1 MMQKKKL
8 LVVLTAVGLLGTS
21 AAAAVGASGL
31 VGKVTGVFHKDIV
44 VSVNGDKTSLNPVY
58 INGKA
63 YLPARETATEL
74 GYTLNWNPKTK
85 EIQIN
90 SKEEQ
95 AVEYLRMVGVIVDI
109 APTDKEGQYRIEL
122 LGHGDQRWMILYVDK
137 DTELTNES
145 GQAIAVADLEAGTR
159 IMAEFGPVIALSY
172 PGQSHA
178 SKVVVSGPSLVKEDV
193 IQSVEKTE
201 DGWQVKFGEMK
212 DGQTTTSIVLNASSG
227 TGVMTTEG
235 FDVPFADLKA
245 GDKVRAYYG
254 PIMTKSLPPQS
265 PLHYLVVL
273 TEKERLAPATVEEY
287 RELGWKSIPKD
298 QKSHVT
304 TKKEDARVEE
314 VDSGNI
320 NVMLATDEQKKKL
333 EEIQAVNGKVISVV
347 YSTDQD
353 ALIGPIVMIFDPES
367 KAFLGILPRK

>member
-21 AAAAVGASGL
+21 AAAAAGASGL

-74 GYTLNWNPKTK
+74 GYVLNWNPKTK

-95 AVEYLRMVGVIVDI
+95 AVEYLRMLGVIVDI
-109 APTDKEGQYRIEL
+109 TPTDKDGQYRIEL

-137 DTELTNES
+137 DTELADES
-145 GQAIAVADLEAGTR
+145 GKTIGFADLKAGTR
-159 IMAEFGPVIALSY
+159 IMAEFGPVMAMSY

-178 SKVVVSGPSLVKEDV
+178 NRVVVNGESLVKEDV
-193 IQSVEKTE
+193 IQSIEKTD
-201 DGWQVKFGEMK
+201 DGWRVKFGETK
-212 DGQTTTSIVLNASSG
+212 DGQTTTSIILNAG
-227 TGVMTTEG
+227 KETGVMTSEG
-235 FDVPFADLKA
+235 IDVPFANLKA

-254 PIMTKSLPPQS
+254 PIMTKSLPPIS

-273 TEKERLAPATVEEY
+273 SDVAQLAPATIQEY
-287 RELGWKSIPKD
+287 RELGWKNMPSD
-298 QKSHVT
+298 QKPHLT
-304 TKKEDARVEE
+304 TKKDDARVEE

-320 NVMLATDEQKKKL
+320 SVMMSTDAQKKRL
-333 EEIQAVNGKVISVV
+333 EEIQAVNGKLISVV
-347 YSTDQD
+347 YDTDQN
-353 ALIGPIVMIFDPES
+353 ALIGPLVMIFDPET
-367 KAFLGILPRK
+367 KELLGFLPRK